1 MSSYQLLLRFA
12 GRYPGWVFL
21 TVLLGFSGGLFNG
34 IGTALIAPV
43 LLGFLGQASGTD
55 DAPSVIQT
63 ILSPFDAVPPNY
75 RLLVMTG
82 AVVLLILLKNLAA
95 YFNTLVSGA
104 LKRALSNDLRETGL
118 QLLLD
123 VDLDFYTKIGVGD
136 IIHRL
141 NSEMVRA
148 ATAIMTIVKAITTI
162 ITITIFIGLLISLSW
177 QLTIA
182 STVLLAVVTVVNQV
196 SIARARQFGKYLSEV
211 SRGYSI
217 ALLDVLAGMRLVRST
232 ANEDI
237 EYERLKKLMRDREQA
252 EYNSQAN
259 SAAIAPLS
267 EVTGVVAL
275 LLIVLLG
282 RTLLADQIEAFS
294 TVLLAYLFLL
304 FRTLPLMAQLNG
316 ARNQYASLS
325 PSVDV
330 ANDFLRRDNK
340 SFMANGSVPF
350 QQLRQGIRFNR
361 VSFAYPDYC
370 SPVLKDIDL
379 HVPRGTTLALVG
391 ASGAGK
397 STLADLLPRFYD
409 PTEGS
414 ITIDDVDLRD
424 LDIKDLRRAMGVV
437 SQDTFLFNASVR
449 DNIAYAR
456 PDATDHEIIEAAKKA
471 NAYEFI
477 LRLPNG
483 LHTQIGDRGVLLSG
497 GQRQRLAIARALLQN
512 PEILILDEATSALDT
527 VSERLVQEA
536 LDKLSANRTTVV
548 IAHRLSTVQKA
559 EQIAVLDQ
567 GKVVELGSH
576 DELLNRG
583 GYYAELCKMQFSE
596 TTQSIVG
603 STRNQIA
610 ATSYEIRTRLNAM
623 MGSLRLIVDG
633 YIDNPEE
640 RNELTEEAYYSA
652 LSLLKSLESLEHIQ
666 ERIETPEATPLPIKP
681 A

>member
-1 MSSYQLLLRFA
+1 MSSYRLLLSFA
-12 GRYPGWVFL
+12 WRYPGWVLL
-21 TVLLGFSGGLFNG
+21 TILLGFSGGLFNG
-34 IGTALIAPV
+34 VGTALIAPV
-43 LLGFLGQASGTD
+43 LLGFLGQSTAVG
-55 DAPSVIQT
+55 DAPSVIQS
-63 ILSPFDAVPPNY
+63 ILSPFDQVAAGY

-82 AVVLLILLKNLAA
+82 AVVLLIILKNLAT
-95 YFNTLVSGA
+95 YFSTLVSGS

-118 QLLLD
+118 RMLLE
-123 VDLDFYTKIGVGD
+123 VDLDFYNKIGVGD

-148 ATAIMTIVKAITTI
+148 ATAITTGVKAVTTL
-162 ITITIFIGLLISLSW
+162 ITILIFIGLLLSLSW

-182 STVLLAVVTVVNQV
+182 STLLLAIVTVVNQI
-196 SIARARQFGKYLSEV
+196 SIARARLFGKQLSEV

-217 ALLDVLAGMRLVRST
+217 ALLDVLTGMRLVRST
-232 ANEDI
+232 ANE
-237 EYERLKKLMRDREQA
+237 EGEFERLKYLMRDREQA

-275 LLIVLLG
+275 ILIVLLG
-282 RTLLADQIEAFS
+282 QAILAEQIEAFS

-316 ARNQYASLS
+316 ARNQFANLE
-325 PSVDV
+325 PSVEI
-330 ANDFLRRDNK
+330 AYEFLRRDNK
-340 SFMANGSVPF
+340 SFMQNGTTALIE
-350 QQLRQGIRFNR
+350 LREGIRFNH
-361 VSFAYPDYC
+361 VTFAYPDYRN
-370 SPVLKDIDL
+370 PVLRDINL
-379 HVPRGTTLALVG
+379 SLPRGTTLALVG

-414 ITIDDVDLRD
+414 ITIDGIDLRE
-424 LDIKDLRRAMGVV
+424 LDIRSLRRSMGVV
-437 SQDTFLFNASVR
+437 SQDTFLFNASVK

-456 PDATDHEIIEAAKKA
+456 PGATEAEIIDAAKKA

-477 LRLPNG
+477 MRLPHG
-483 LHTQIGDRGVLLSG
+483 LNTQIGDRGVLLSG

-512 PEILILDEATSALDT
+512 PDILILDEATSALDT

-536 LDKLSANRTTVV
+536 IDNLSANRTTLV

-576 DELLNRG
+576 EELLLKG
-583 GYYAELCKMQFSE
+583 GYYANLCKMQFSDS
-596 TTQSIVG
+596 TQTLVR
-603 STRNQIA
+603 STRTQIA

-633 YIDNPEE
+633 YIDNAEE

-666 ERIETPEATPLPIKP
+666 ESIEKPEA